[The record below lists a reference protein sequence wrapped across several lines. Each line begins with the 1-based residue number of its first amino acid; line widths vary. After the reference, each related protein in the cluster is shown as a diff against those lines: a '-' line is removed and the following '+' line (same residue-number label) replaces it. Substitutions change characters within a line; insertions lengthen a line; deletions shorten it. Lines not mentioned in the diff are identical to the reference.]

1 MIIYPYPV
9 NLSCDVIASDGLD
22 QLIYQSKHKK
32 APVIT
37 FHDYNQHFGKSF
49 YKADELVIVER
60 QYGGSDRWYNYIQVI
75 NLLLVEL
82 I

>member
-22 QLIYQSKHKK
+22 QLSHRSKHNK

-37 FHDYNQHFGKSF
+37 FHDYNQLFGKSF
-49 YKADELVIVER
+49 FRNNELILVER
-60 QYGGSDRWYNYIQVI
+60 QYGSKDRWYNYIQVI